1 MRRDD
6 GPGAEFQ
13 AFTRAQALSS
23 GVTRSQLDEG
33 RGFRRVARGL
43 HVPADQPDGL
53 WERCRA
59 LRLVLPDDAVF
70 SHYTAAMLLRVPV
83 PDEPLVHICTAQPIE
98 PRIGGVVGHRIQIS
112 RELDVQQR
120 YGLPITTPARTF
132 VDLAGRLDLLSLVI
146 AGDPLA
152 NLDPH
157 GVKGLAEAV
166 ERGKGRRG
174 VRLAR
179 AALPLLDPASKS
191 ASETRLRFLVVVNGG
206 LPKPVCNAPV
216 CDAAGDWLAE
226 VDIQWPEILF
236 GLEYEGAHHREQ
248 RQWELDIKR
257 DENVR
262 DIDWRV
268 MKITAT
274 DLYKRPAATLER
286 IKDGYARQ
294 LKRHR
299 RR

>member
-6 GPGAEFQ
+6 AHAEFQ
-13 AFTRAQALSS
+13 AYTRAQALGS
-23 GVTRSQLDEG
+23 GLTRSQLDEG
-33 RGFRRVARGL
+33 RTMRRIARNL

-59 LRLVLPDDAVF
+59 LRLVLPGDAVF
-70 SHYTAAMLLRVPV
+70 SHYTAAALLRVPV
-83 PDEPLVHICTAQPIE
+83 PDEPLIHVCTAQAVE
-98 PRIGGVVGHRIQIS
+98 PRIGGVVAHRI
-112 RELDVQQR
+112 RTLPETDVQSH
-120 YGLPITTPARTF
+120 YGLPITTPGRTF
-132 VDLAGRLDLLSLVI
+132 LDLAGRLDFLSLLI

-152 NLDPH
+152 RLDPR
-157 GVKGLAEAV
+157 GVCGLAEAV
-166 ERGKGRRG
+166 ARGTGRRG

-191 ASETRLRFLVVVNGG
+191 PAETKLRFLVVVTGG

-216 CDAAGDWLAE
+216 YDDGGEWLAE
-226 VDIQWPEILF
+226 IDIQWPDILF

-262 DIDWRV
+262 DIDWVV
-268 MKITAT
+268 MKVTAT
-274 DLYKRPAATLER
+274 DLYQRSAATLER